1 MLQYK
6 QEYFL
11 KPLKNGFLKSTKTL
25 CFHQDMTEKI
35 AFEVGHHTSK
45 IKKNLGEKIGFK
57 TFFWDCHCDS
67 QIPVLRI

>member
-1 MLQYK
+1 
-6 QEYFL
+6 
-11 KPLKNGFLKSTKTL
+11 
-25 CFHQDMTEKI
+25 MTEKI

-67 QIPVLRI
+67 QNPVLRI